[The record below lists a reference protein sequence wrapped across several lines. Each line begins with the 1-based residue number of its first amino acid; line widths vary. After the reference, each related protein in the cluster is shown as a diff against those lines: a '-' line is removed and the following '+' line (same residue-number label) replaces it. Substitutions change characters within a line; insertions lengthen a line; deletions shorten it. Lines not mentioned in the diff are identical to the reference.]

1 MSETA
6 PPLAALF
13 SAARIQQRVTELA
26 AAIEAE
32 TPLEV
37 TIHLVGMLTGGFM
50 FLADLAR
57 AFSRPVTIDFVRCS
71 SYGRETVSSE
81 TLVWSLEPRDVR
93 GKDVLI
99 VEDIIDTGATLHA
112 LRERLLTQHPRALRS
127 VCLLDKPA
135 RRRQHVP
142 VEFVGFTIED
152 VFVVGYGLDHA
163 EQYRHLPFIATRP
176 GR

>member
-1 MSETA
+1 M
-6 PPLAALF
+6 
-13 SAARIQQRVTELA
+13 TELA

-112 LRERLLTQHPRALRS
+112 RVSA
-127 VCLLDKPA
+127 C
-135 RRRQHVP
+135 
-142 VEFVGFTIED
+142 
-152 VFVVGYGLDHA
+152 
-163 EQYRHLPFIATRP
+163 
-176 GR
+176 